1 MSDCRRQWNRED
13 ELPVYLAKPIS
24 TGANQRHKSHG
35 MFSSVEGAYDSK
47 TIDFDQYAVGRK
59 GNRSSR
65 SSSRE
70 RIVDGDFEAYE
81 ISGGTISS
89 PGERDDGRPGVEI
102 TDQTEKDCRY
112 EQNNGKVGLNVMCDS
127 ISAGLNLKPC
137 SNLRIKE

>member
-47 TIDFDQYAVGRK
+47 TIEFDQYAVGRK
-59 GNRSSR
+59 GNGSSR

-70 RIVDGDFEAYE
+70 RIVDGDFKAYE
-81 ISGGTISS
+81 ISGGTISC
-89 PGERDDGRPGVEI
+89 PGERDDARPGVEI
-102 TDQTEKDCRY
+102 TDQTEKECRY
-112 EQNNGKVGLNVMCDS
+112 EQNEEKVSLNVMQFF
-127 ISAGLNLKPC
+127 GGFEP
-137 SNLRIKE
+137 

>member
-1 MSDCRRQWNRED
+1 M
-13 ELPVYLAKPIS
+13 YLAKPIS
-24 TGANQRHKSHG
+24 TGPNQRHKSHG

-81 ISGGTISS
+81 ISS

-102 TDQTEKDCRY
+102 TDQTEKECRY
-112 EQNNGKVGLNVMCDS
+112 NQNNGKVGLNVMRDKT
-127 ISAGLNLKPC
+127 IVFDEFEP
-137 SNLRIKE
+137 

>member
-1 MSDCRRQWNRED
+1 M
-13 ELPVYLAKPIS
+13 YLAKPIS

-81 ISGGTISS
+81 ISGGTIRT

-102 TDQTEKDCRY
+102 TDQTEKECRY
-112 EQNNGKVGLNVMCDS
+112 EQNNGKVGLNVMRDS
-127 ISAGLNLKPC
+127 FSAGLNLKPC
-137 SNLRIKE
+137 K

>member
-24 TGANQRHKSHG
+24 TGPNQRHKSQG

-59 GNRSSR
+59 GNRTSR

-81 ISGGTISS
+81 ISGGSCISS
-89 PGERDDGRPGVEI
+89 PGEKDDGRPGAEI
-102 TDQTEKDCRY
+102 TDQTGKECRF
-112 EQNNGKVGLNVMCDS
+112 EQNNGKVGC
-127 ISAGLNLKPC
+127 NLMT
-137 SNLRIKE
+137 LQ

>member
-1 MSDCRRQWNRED
+1 M
-13 ELPVYLAKPIS
+13 YLAKPIS

-70 RIVDGDFEAYE
+70 RIVDG
-81 ISGGTISS
+81 TL
-89 PGERDDGRPGVEI
+89 RLMR
-102 TDQTEKDCRY
+102 
-112 EQNNGKVGLNVMCDS
+112 
-127 ISAGLNLKPC
+127 SAGGPSAPRVRETTGVRVSKSRIRLKRTVVM
-137 SNLRIKE
+137 SKTTGRWA